1 MNTRIL
7 TKTLSCLRSCTH
19 RSVRTRSV
27 PSSTYGSSPLARTGT
42 HTTTVSCKF
51 SNRSGLGEVPQQ
63 SGIAG
68 KEGNNMGT
76 RAQIDIRQGNKTV
89 VRVYTE
95 FDGFPHN
102 ILPAL
107 RAAASAG
114 YSKPLSIARAVIK
127 QFGGTDILITDEDK
141 SDYVSYRYAVDVSS
155 KPWRVRQ
162 TEMAGW

>member
-1 MNTRIL
+1 
-7 TKTLSCLRSCTH
+7 
-19 RSVRTRSV
+19 
-27 PSSTYGSSPLARTGT
+27 
-42 HTTTVSCKF
+42 
-51 SNRSGLGEVPQQ
+51 
-63 SGIAG
+63 
-68 KEGNNMGT
+68 MGT

-89 VRVYTE
+89 VRVYSE

-141 SDYVSYRYAVDVSS
+141 SDYVSYRYAVDISS

-162 TEMAGW
+162 TKMAGWELPTNPDGSCDDSFTKGKLLPAVTRSFRIGQ

>member
-1 MNTRIL
+1 
-7 TKTLSCLRSCTH
+7 
-19 RSVRTRSV
+19 
-27 PSSTYGSSPLARTGT
+27 
-42 HTTTVSCKF
+42 
-51 SNRSGLGEVPQQ
+51 VPQQ

-162 TEMAGW
+162 TEMAGWEFPTNPDGTHSFTKGKLLPAVTRSFRIGQ